1 MIKILSEVRSNAG
14 RLFFVGVGGGAG
26 NANHAV
32 CDFRK
37 LAGIE
42 SYSVSDNVS
51 ELTARVNDDGWDT
64 SYANWL
70 KVSRISSNDA
80 VFVFSV
86 GGGNREKNV
95 SVNLVQA
102 LIVAEEAGAK
112 IVGVVGRDGG
122 YAAQV
127 ADACVVVPPI
137 NSSTVTPH
145 TEAYQAVIWH
155 LMVSHPALLTGEMK
169 WETGVGESLRSLSAA
184 GYELFV
190 TTNQPDHAKGK
201 TTLENILAVRDAFE
215 EKLRQLGVTLTDSYY
230 CLCHP
235 DGTTPGYGAPCACYK
250 PSSHMVEKLAA
261 AHNIDIG
268 TSWMVGDR
276 DGDMI
281 CGKGAGLRTIR
292 LPDANPEA
300 AAGEGEKG
308 DYQATDIV
316 EATAIILQRHDERI
330 DGAEI
335 EAIKKAYKDPMIA
348 GFTTNP
354 TLMRKAGIVDYTA
367 FAKEVI
373 SEIPDK
379 PISFEV
385 FSDDLESMERE
396 AEVIH
401 SWGGNTY
408 IKIPVSNT
416 KGEATYDLISKLS
429 GKGMRLNVTAVFTLD
444 QTKAVSQALADGTD
458 AIISIFA
465 GRIADTG
472 ADPEPLM
479 REAVELTSGK
489 PEQEILWA
497 SPRELLN
504 VFQADRCGCHIITA
518 TPDILNKLQGVGKD
532 HTQFS
537 LETVQMF
544 YNDAVA
550 AGYQI

>member
-1 MIKILSEVRSNAG
+1 MSSSDLTV
-14 RLFFVGVGGGAG
+14 
-26 NANHAV
+26 
-32 CDFRK
+32 K
-37 LAGIE
+37 L
-42 SYSVSDNVS
+42 
-51 ELTARVNDDGWDT
+51 
-64 SYANWL
+64 
-70 KVSRISSNDA
+70 
-80 VFVFSV
+80 
-86 GGGNREKNV
+86 
-95 SVNLVQA
+95 
-102 LIVAEEAGAK
+102 
-112 IVGVVGRDGG
+112 
-122 YAAQV
+122 
-127 ADACVVVPPI
+127 
-137 NSSTVTPH
+137 
-145 TEAYQAVIWH
+145 YQ
-155 LMVSHPALLTGEMK
+155 
-169 WETGVGESLRSLSAA
+169 
-184 GYELFV
+184 
-190 TTNQPDHAKGK
+190 
-201 TTLENILAVRDAFE
+201 
-215 EKLRQLGVTLTDSYY
+215 
-230 CLCHP
+230 
-235 DGTTPGYGAPCACYK
+235 
-250 PSSHMVEKLAA
+250 
-261 AHNIDIG
+261 
-268 TSWMVGDR
+268 
-276 DGDMI
+276 
-281 CGKGAGLRTIR
+281 
-292 LPDANPEA
+292 
-300 AAGEGEKG
+300 
-308 DYQATDIV
+308 
-316 EATAIILQRHDERI
+316 

>member
-1 MIKILSEVRSNAG
+1 MTSTHTATYFQDLKTIADSIDQDQVDAMIKILSEVRSNAG

-122 YAAQV
+122 YAAQ
-127 ADACVVVPPI
+127 
-137 NSSTVTPH
+137 
-145 TEAYQAVIWH
+145 
-155 LMVSHPALLTGEMK
+155 
-169 WETGVGESLRSLSAA
+169 GVGESLRSLSAA

-330 DGAEI
+330 VDG
-335 EAIKKAYKDPMIA
+335 
-348 GFTTNP
+348 N
-354 TLMRKAGIVDYTA
+354 
-367 FAKEVI
+367 
-373 SEIPDK
+373 
-379 PISFEV
+379 
-385 FSDDLESMERE
+385 
-396 AEVIH
+396 
-401 SWGGNTY
+401 
-408 IKIPVSNT
+408 
-416 KGEATYDLISKLS
+416 
-429 GKGMRLNVTAVFTLD
+429 
-444 QTKAVSQALADGTD
+444 
-458 AIISIFA
+458 
-465 GRIADTG
+465 
-472 ADPEPLM
+472 
-479 REAVELTSGK
+479 
-489 PEQEILWA
+489 
-497 SPRELLN
+497 
-504 VFQADRCGCHIITA
+504 
-518 TPDILNKLQGVGKD
+518 
-532 HTQFS
+532 
-537 LETVQMF
+537 
-544 YNDAVA
+544 
-550 AGYQI
+550 